1 VTSGVSPK
9 LDNRTM
15 DVTDTPSRSRLLWSE
30 LKVDYDLGCGVRRD
44 ANLSLSGV
52 CTVIFIGNAKNARF
66 NPITVVPVLSTVP
79 YWTPPSPPPG
89 PHCQ

>member
-1 VTSGVSPK
+1 
-9 LDNRTM
+9 M
-15 DVTDTPSRSRLLWSE
+15 DVHVTDTPSRSRLLWSE

-52 CTVIFIGNAKNARF
+52 CTMIFIGNAKNARF

-79 YWTPPSPPPG
+79 YWTPLLRLPLVLTANERMERFLP
-89 PHCQ
+89 

>member
-1 VTSGVSPK
+1 
-9 LDNRTM
+9 M
-15 DVTDTPSRSRLLWSE
+15 DVIDTPSRSRLLWSE
-30 LKVDYDLGCGVRRD
+30 VKVDCDLGCGVRRD

-79 YWTPPSPPPG
+79 YWTALLRLPLVRTANERMERFLP
-89 PHCQ
+89 

>member
-1 VTSGVSPK
+1 
-9 LDNRTM
+9 M

-44 ANLSLSGV
+44 ANLFFWRLHGD
-52 CTVIFIGNAKNARF
+52 FHWKAKNARF

-79 YWTPPSPPPG
+79 YWTPLLRLPLVLTANERMKRFLP
-89 PHCQ
+89 